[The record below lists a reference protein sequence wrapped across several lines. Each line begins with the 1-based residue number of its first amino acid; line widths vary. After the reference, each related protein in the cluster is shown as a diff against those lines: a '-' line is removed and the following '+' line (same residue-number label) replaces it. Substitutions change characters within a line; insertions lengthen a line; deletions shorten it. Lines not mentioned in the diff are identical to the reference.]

1 VNVHIA
7 LFADDVCTLTCTGR
21 NRMPHGEWQIN
32 TGIRDLYL
40 YLTAGEA
47 HAAAKEM
54 AKLADTLTVLE
65 AVAAAEAA
73 ELVAGAS

>member
-1 VNVHIA
+1 MNVHIA
-7 LFADDVCTLTCTGR
+7 LFADEVCTLTCTGR
-21 NRMPHGEWQIN
+21 NRMTGGEWQIN
-32 TGIRDLYL
+32 TGNRDLYL

-54 AKLADTLTVLE
+54 AKLAETLTVLE

-73 ELVAGAS
+73 EILAGQS